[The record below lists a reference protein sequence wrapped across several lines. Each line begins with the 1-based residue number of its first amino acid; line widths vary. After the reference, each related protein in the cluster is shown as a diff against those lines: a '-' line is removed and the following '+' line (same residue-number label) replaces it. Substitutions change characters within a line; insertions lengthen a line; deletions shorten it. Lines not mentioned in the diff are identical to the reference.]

1 MLNYLKIIYLNSN
14 RREKARTEFKKLVIK
29 KSEKYYIFLTR
40 FLHLA
45 NKVKIL
51 VDYLKEEFRNRL
63 IKDLKKYTIASYI
76 DINTF
81 AEYFKKCS

>member
-14 RREKARTEFKKLVIK
+14 RRKKARTKFKKLVIK
-29 KSEKYYIFLTR
+29 ESEKYYTFFTR

-51 VDYLKEEFRNRL
+51 ADYLKKELRNRL
-63 IKDLKKYTIASYI
+63 IKDLKKYTIANYI
-76 DINTF
+76 DIDIF
-81 AEYFKKCS
+81 AEYFKKYS